1 MAIHF
6 SLKKEIGR
14 FPPNSANKSE
24 QNQSRLVKLVLDFK
38 VLAII
43 RSHSGICVNK
53 ELIVYFRSKLLL

>member
-24 QNQSRLVKLVLDFK
+24 QNQSREN
-38 VLAII
+38 
-43 RSHSGICVNK
+43 SHSYFSTDAMGKI
-53 ELIVYFRSKLLL
+53 IVW